1 MTNTAEAKK
10 QPKLLDQVRAKIR
23 FRHYSIR
30 TEEAYVHWI
39 KRYIFFH
46 GKRHPRELGGEQ
58 VREFLT
64 HLAVKG
70 KVAAATQNQALA
82 AILFLYKEVL
92 GVELPWID
100 GIERAKRPKRLPVA
114 LSPTQVQALFSH
126 LGGTH
131 LLMAR
136 LLYGTGMRLMECVR
150 LMVKDVNFEYR
161 EIVVRSGKGGK
172 DRVTMLPASL
182 VDPLGEHL
190 RRVRGLYDSDRAAG

>member
-1 MTNTAEAKK
+1 M
-10 QPKLLDQVRAKIR
+10 
-23 FRHYSIR
+23 SIGSS
-30 TEEAYVHWI
+30 ALS
-39 KRYIFFH
+39 FH
-46 GKRHPRELGGEQ
+46 GKRHPRELGGEE

-82 AILFLYKEVL
+82 TILFLYKEVL
-92 GVELPWID
+92 EVDLPWID

-114 LSPTQVQALFSH
+114 LSPTQVQALFAH
-126 LGGTH
+126 LEGTH

-150 LMVKDVNFEYR
+150 LRVKDVNFEYR